1 MGGAET
7 TNIRLQFVV
16 VAGYVFSF
24 REMVAINM
32 EHFAELVAKLQ
43 EYGLSVHE
51 DLKAIVILINVEWV
65 VQQAWGV
72 DIMDA
77 HYRIEE
83 KHRYNHVH
91 DDMSVKAILKF
102 LTMADKARD
111 QQKAMTP
118 GKLAD
123 MMVHGI
129 TRLQEL
135 VQPLTEQQYYM
146 DTLEE
151 SANVSTTMNSEETQ
165 EMRGRCKKKDSRT

>member
-1 MGGAET
+1 MWNGWYSRRGGA
-7 TNIRLQFVV
+7 
-16 VAGYVFSF
+16 
-24 REMVAINM
+24 
-32 EHFAELVAKLQ
+32 
-43 EYGLSVHE
+43 
-51 DLKAIVILINVEWV
+51 
-65 VQQAWGV
+65 

-77 HYRIEE
+77 HHRIEE

-91 DDMSVKAILKF
+91 DDTSVKAILKC

-111 QQKAMTP
+111 QHQQKAMAP

-151 SANVSTTMNSEETQ
+151 STNVSTTINSEETQ